1 MNQVSR
7 SDGAAVRRIDL
18 PDIVRI
24 AAWMVVA
31 ALTITGLY
39 VGKQVIVPLVI
50 AFLIGFALSP
60 FVSGLTRR
68 GVPRLLAVIGVMLAV
83 GMIVAGLGALL
94 TTQLRSLSDELPV
107 YQSTIKEKVQRLG
120 RQLRSPGTFDGAVQT
135 VASVTNQVSETIGEG
150 ERRKAQL
157 VEIAEPPMAP
167 LRTAAEWVSPVLGPL
182 ATTGIVVVFV
192 FLVLLDKADLRDRL
206 IRLSGENL
214 YRSTEAMQDAGRR
227 VSKYLLMQLL
237 VNVLYGIPLAVGLYF
252 IGVPGWLLWG
262 ALAALMRFIPYLGPL
277 LSAIFPLA
285 LAFAVDPGWDMVM
298 WSAALILTLELISN
312 NVIEPLLYG
321 ASTGLS
327 AISLIAAAIF
337 WTALWGPAG
346 LILSTPLTVCL
357 LVLGRAHPQ
366 LQFLEVLLGSN
377 PVLDV
382 PTRIFQRLIA
392 GDPDEAFEI
401 AESVIEEEDVIA
413 FYNAHGTE
421 ILRRV
426 SDDYLDTAR
435 AEHRLRVA
443 DGMATL
449 VETICEE
456 FPDEVPDDAAPD
468 VVCVGGKWRIDSIA
482 SEMLSHAL
490 RLKGI
495 VAQWRSEGGLSSR
508 HVDKLDLD
516 GVKLVCLSYFS
527 PTPERSIRS
536 YCRRIRQRWPGT
548 KIVLVLLNSQEALL
562 RPEVFLPL
570 GANGA
575 AGSLREVVE
584 RCGLELGG
592 RDDAAAGPDGS
603 EGAECQR
610 PDALERIY
618 AMSGKARDELDA
630 IARRACEVLDVD
642 LAVISV
648 LDGEQE
654 VILGQSQDLPSLVT
668 RPGFEFA
675 FTPRDK
681 GLVTH
686 VLDAGEPVVV
696 EDTDRD
702 PRFADHPVIRR
713 WKARCYCAIPLRMHE
728 GVVLGALAVLHS
740 GARSFADEEMNVLH
754 EMAANALAVAL
765 GDDGAGVGSERK
777 PEPSAATP
785 GRLVPK

>member
-1 MNQVSR
+1 MNQMSR
-7 SDGAAVRRIDL
+7 SDRPAARRVDL
-18 PDIVRI
+18 PDIVRV

-60 FVSGLTRR
+60 LVSGLTRR

-83 GMIVAGLGALL
+83 GMVVAGLGALL
-94 TTQLRSLSDELPV
+94 TTQLRSLSDQLPV
-107 YQSTIKEKVQRLG
+107 YQSTIQEKVQSLG

-135 VASVTNQVSETIGEG
+135 VTRVTNQVSETIGEG
-150 ERRKAQL
+150 EHRKAQL

-167 LRTAAEWVSPVLGPL
+167 LRTAVEWLSPMLGPL

-214 YRSTEAMQDAGRR
+214 YRSTDAMQDAGRR

-237 VNVLYGIPLAVGLYF
+237 VNVIYGIPLAVGLYF

-262 ALAALMRFIPYLGPL
+262 ALAALMRFIPYMGPL

-298 WSAALILTLELISN
+298 WTIALILALELISN

-327 AISLIAAAIF
+327 AISLITAAIF

-357 LVLGRAHPQ
+357 LVIGRAHPQ

-382 PTRIFQRLIA
+382 PTRIYQRLIA
-392 GDPDEAFEI
+392 GDPEEAFEI

-413 FYNAHGTE
+413 FYNMHGTE

-426 SDDYLDTAR
+426 SDDYHDTAR

-449 VETICEE
+449 VDTICEE
-456 FPDEVPDDAAPD
+456 FPDEVPEDVRPG

-495 VAQWRSEGGLSSR
+495 AAQWRNEGGLSSR
-508 HVDKLDLD
+508 YVDKLDLD
-516 GVKLVCLSYFS
+516 EVKLVCLSYFS
-527 PTPERSIRS
+527 PIPERSIRS
-536 YCRRIRQRWPGT
+536 YCRRIRQRWPDM
-548 KIVLVLLNSQEALL
+548 KIVLVLLNSQEAFLH
-562 RPEVFLPL
+562 PEAFQAL
-570 GANGA
+570 GADGA
-575 AGSLREVVE
+575 ASSLKEAVE

-592 RDDAAAGPDGS
+592 RSDSVPAADGS
-603 EGAECQR
+603 EGREGPR
-610 PDALERIY
+610 PDALESIY
-618 AMSGKARDELDA
+618 AMAGTARDELDA
-630 IARRACEVLDVD
+630 IARWACEVLDVD

-648 LDGEQE
+648 LDGEEE
-654 VILGQSQDLPSLVT
+654 VILGQSRDLPSLAT

-675 FTPRDK
+675 FTPRSK

-686 VLDAGEPVVV
+686 VLDAGEPVVI
-696 EDTDRD
+696 EDTERD
-702 PRFADHPVIRR
+702 PRFAEHPVIRR
-713 WKARCYCAIPLRMHE
+713 WKARCYCAIPLRTRE
-728 GVVLGALAVLHS
+728 GEAIGALAVLHS
-740 GARSFADEEMNVLH
+740 EARRFTDEEMSVLQ
-754 EMAANALAVAL
+754 ELAATAFVKAT
-765 GDDGAGVGSERK
+765 GDEGAGAESERTSD
-777 PEPSAATP
+777 PSSATV
-785 GRLVPK
+785 GRRVPK